1 MEIWDA
7 YDEQGHLTGG
17 ELVRGQPVPPGLYHL
32 VADILVRHRDGDYL
46 LMQRDPNKK
55 GYGGWYEAS
64 AGGSALKGETAPDC
78 AKRELSEE
86 TGIQDFTLT
95 QICHCIH
102 PGVIYVGFLAVTDC
116 DKSSIV
122 LQKGETVD
130 YKWLTEQ
137 EFIAF
142 VNSEH
147 MIPAQ
152 KQRQLEYYIQLG
164 YIKP

>member
-7 YDEQGHLTGG
+7 YDEQGRLTGG

-46 LMQRDPNKK
+46 LMQRDPSKTM
-55 GYGGWYEAS
+55 YGGWYEAT

-78 AKRELSEE
+78 AKRELVEE

-95 QICHCIH
+95 QICRCIH

-116 DKSSIV
+116 DKASIV
-122 LQKGETVD
+122 LQKVETVD
-130 YKWLTEQ
+130 YKWLPEQ

-142 VNSEH
+142 VNSAH
-147 MIPAQ
+147 MIPNQ
-152 KQRQLEYYIQLG
+152 KQRWLEYYMQLG